1 MPRLTQLDH
10 GSICVGDIDEAVGF
24 YRDVL
29 GLTPVPRPDFG
40 FPGAWF
46 DAGGIPVH
54 LTTDGSLRGSDSPV
68 HANESHLAFKVDD
81 VEAMVEHLAAHGV
94 AVWELPDSPAAL
106 RQVFFN
112 DPWGNMIEMIVY

>member
-10 GSICVGDIDEAVGF
+10 GSLSVGDINEAIVF
-24 YRDVL
+24 YREIL
-29 GLTPVPRPDFG
+29 GLTQIPRPDFG

-54 LTTDGSLRGSDSPV
+54 LTTDGSMRGADSPIRP
-68 HANESHLAFKVDD
+68 NEGHLAFKVDD
-81 VEAMVEHLAAHGV
+81 IEAMMKHLDAHGV
-94 AVWELPDSPAAL
+94 AVWELQDSPAAL